1 MCGTQSAVDET
12 IEFMDEYFL
21 TREDWDTI
29 VELGVGDHSD
39 ALVLKKISTA
49 TKTSF
54 TRKYV
59 MVLNRL
65 SFRD

>member
-1 MCGTQSAVDET
+1 MIDDVISV
-12 IEFMDEYFL
+12 MDEYYL
-21 TREDWDTI
+21 SKEDWDTI

-59 MVLNRL
+59 MVPDRL
-65 SFRD
+65 SFGD